1 MEQQEIDPISQL
13 KNCCKKYHK
22 LFIPDSP
29 RQEAVAE
36 SLLSFYDKELL
47 FTAIELFVKSN
58 QGPFLV
64 FDFAVQSKVYTDKVK
79 FESKSVNKFK
89 EIVNQTKKRMETE

>member
-36 SLLSFYDKELL
+36 SLLSFYDRELL
-47 FTAIELFVKSN
+47 FSAIELFVKFN
-58 QGPFLV
+58 PGPFLV
-64 FDFAVQSKVYTDKVK
+64 FDFAVQSKVYTDRVK

-89 EIVNQTKKRMETE
+89 EIVNETKKRMEME

>member
-1 MEQQEIDPISQL
+1 MEQQEIDPINQL

-47 FTAIELFVKSN
+47 FSAIELFVKSN
-58 QGPFLV
+58 PGPFLV

-89 EIVNQTKKRMETE
+89 EIVNQTKKRMEME

>member
-1 MEQQEIDPISQL
+1 MEPQEINPITQL

-36 SLLSFYDKELL
+36 SLLSFYDKDVL
-47 FTAIELFVKSN
+47 FSAIELFVKSTP
-58 QGPFLV
+58 GPFLV
-64 FDFAVQSKVYTDKVK
+64 FDFAVQSKIYTDKVK
-79 FESKSVNKFK
+79 FENKSVDKFK
-89 EIVNQTKKRMETE
+89 QIVEQTKRRMESE

>member
-22 LFIPDSP
+22 LFVPDSP

-47 FTAIELFVKSN
+47 FTAIDLFVKSN
-58 QGPFLV
+58 PGPFLV
-64 FDFAVQSKVYTDKVK
+64 FDFAVQSKVYTDRVK
-79 FESKSVNKFK
+79 FESKSVN
-89 EIVNQTKKRMETE
+89 